1 MEDQGTLELDLPA
14 YRGPLQ
20 GLVEAAERGEVDLS
34 RVSLEE
40 VAQQVW
46 RHAEGEGRL
55 DPEVLV
61 EFIAA
66 LARLLEL
73 KAAALLPRPQ
83 APTVGAGE
91 RGGHPSPDEDLA
103 TALERLEPF
112 REAAQLLRAWEEA
125 RRRAY
130 TRQAPPKGVPM
141 PSGLRGVTLD
151 DLARLVQEVLA
162 QRPPE
167 PLPLRLE
174 EDLPRIEAKMDEVLW
189 AVRATGGPLPFRRVL
204 EDCRTRREVVA
215 VFLAVLEL
223 IKQGRLWAQQEQP
236 FGEIL
241 LVEAEPLSP

>member
-1 MEDQGTLELDLPA
+1 VEDQGTLELDLPA
-14 YRGPLQ
+14 YRGSLR

-34 RVSLEE
+34 QVSLEQ
-40 VAQQVW
+40 VARQVW
-46 RHAEGEGRL
+46 ARAEGDGHL
-55 DPEVLV
+55 DPEDLV

-83 APTVGAGE
+83 SSASAATE
-91 RGGHPSPDEDLA
+91 REAHPGQEEDLA

-130 TRQAPPKGVPM
+130 TRQAPPRGVPM

-151 DLARLVQEVLA
+151 DLVRLVQEVLA

-167 PLPLRLE
+167 PVPLRFE
-174 EDLPRIEAKMDEVLW
+174 EDIPRIEAKMDELLW

-223 IKQGRLWAQQEQP
+223 IKQGKLWAQQEQP

-241 LVEAEPLSP
+241 LVEAEPPPP